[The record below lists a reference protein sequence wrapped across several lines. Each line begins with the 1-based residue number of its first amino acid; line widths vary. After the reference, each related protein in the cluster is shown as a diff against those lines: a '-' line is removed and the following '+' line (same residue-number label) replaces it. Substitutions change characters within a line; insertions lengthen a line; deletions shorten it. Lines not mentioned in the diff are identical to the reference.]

1 MLFLDGI
8 KCNNLRLLPKPASS
22 QQVEE
27 LEYLFAGSVNYIDGF
42 VRVFLTF
49 YVQNFCCACEQ

>member
-42 VRVFLTF
+42 VRVFFNILCSKF
-49 YVQNFCCACEQ
+49 LLCM